1 MNSEDLKDKIRFQ
14 LTELGLQVGDTLLV
28 RADLGSIGK
37 LSRNRLDYIDVIL
50 GVLGESGT
58 LVGLAFTGATF
69 IRKDKKNIFDGSN
82 KANTGAFANVMLSH
96 PKAKRSRHPTNS
108 YVAIGKNADFILDDH
123 DENSGAYE
131 PIRKIKQLNGKMAL
145 MGCVSTSPGFTTT
158 HLAEVDLGLHRRI
171 IFPTL
176 NTCYY
181 KKEQAKLDLFKRTDI
196 GGCSSTFFKFYA
208 HYVREQIL
216 QQGYVGNAY
225 SVLVDSN
232 KAYDI
237 DYKILKDN
245 PKYNI
250 CENPD
255 CFLCRARRW
264 DNLQDAPAF
273 FIRKMYRKF
282 VSTKS

>member
-1 MNSEDLKDKIRFQ
+1 MNSEDLKNKIRFQ
-14 LTELGLQVGDTLLV
+14 LTELGIQEGDTLLV
-28 RADLGSIGK
+28 RADLGAIGK

-50 GVLGESGT
+50 DVLGESGT
-58 LVGLAFTGATF
+58 LVGLAFTGANF
-69 IRKDKKNIFDGSN
+69 IRRDKGNIFDGSN

-96 PKAKRSRHPTNS
+96 PKAVRSSHPTNS
-108 YVAIGKNADFILDDH
+108 YVAIGKNANYILKDH
-123 DENSGAYE
+123 DEKSGAYE
-131 PIRKIKQLNGKMAL
+131 PIRTIMELNGKMAL
-145 MGCVSTSPGFTTT
+145 IGCVASSPGFTTA
-158 HLAEVDLGLHRRI
+158 HLAEVDLGINRRI

-176 NTCYY
+176 NTSYY
-181 KKEQAKLDLFKRTDI
+181 KNQQGKVDLFKRTDI

-237 DYKILKDN
+237 EYKILKAN

-264 DNLQDAPAF
+264 DNLLDAPGF
-273 FIRKMYRKF
+273 FVRKIYRKF
-282 VSTKS
+282 VSSRV